1 VSVLETVLSGTP
13 AGRQTPPDEEPKPT
27 MTTRLR
33 TATKDL
39 EQESTFEEGVGELSV
54 EEKYVEVKQLIALGK
69 EKGFLLYDEI
79 YEVLPE
85 EVTSLPEE
93 LDEIYI
99 RFNDLGIDVIE
110 DADKQ
115 PVTASPKTIVTI
127 DGTIEE
133 KEVDQREEV
142 QADIVAAASGIVDK
156 TNDPVRMYLREMGT
170 VKLLDRQGEVEIAK
184 RIEKGERRVYK
195 ALSQNRIILEE
206 IIKIYDAAK
215 KDSRV
220 IKEMIDLAVTD
231 DTVSEPLPPEENGNG
246 EPKLAAS
253 TINKINEIMAIFED
267 IAKIDK
273 KIKDTRVKLAE
284 PKKLSQRT
292 LATTTRQLIKLE
304 EQLEEEM
311 RQIDF
316 TPQTRNR
323 MINKLKDIDG
333 ELSQSASMI
342 RKDEAAL
349 KREKDKT
356 RRDFYRRRLQK
367 YQEKL
372 GELEIFYGTTHEDLK
387 KTIREIRSGEEEA
400 DQAKQELIVAN
411 LRLVV
416 SIAKKYTN
424 RGLQFLDLIQEGNI
438 GLMKAVEKFEYRR
451 GYKFSTY
458 ATWWIRQ
465 AITRA
470 IADQARTIRIPVH
483 MIETINKLTRT
494 SRALVQELGREPQAE
509 EIAKRMDMP
518 VSKVRKIMKIAQE
531 PISLET
537 PIGEEEDSHLGDFI
551 EDRGVISPIDHVIVA
566 NLKEQTSKVLRTL
579 TPREEQVL
587 KMRFGV
593 GDGAEHTLEEVG
605 RSFNVTRERIRQ
617 IESKALRKLRHPSRS
632 KKLRPFLDATF

>member
-1 VSVLETVLSGTP
+1 
-13 AGRQTPPDEEPKPT
+13 

-33 TATKDL
+33 TSNL
-39 EQESTFEEGVGELSV
+39 EPDSNYEDEGVVELSV
-54 EEKYVEVKQLIALGK
+54 EEKYAEVKQLIAIGK

-85 EVTSLPEE
+85 EITSLPEE

-110 DADKQ
+110 DAEKPLQ
-115 PVTASPKTIVTI
+115 ASPKGIVTI

-133 KEVDQREEV
+133 KEMDQREEV
-142 QADIVAAASGIVDK
+142 QQDIIAASSGIVDK

-170 VKLLDRQGEVEIAK
+170 VKLLDRQGEVDIAK
-184 RIEKGERRVYK
+184 RIEKGERKVFK
-195 ALSQNRIILEE
+195 ALSANRIIREE
-206 IIKIYDAAK
+206 ILKIYEAAK
-215 KDSRV
+215 RDARV
-220 IKEMIDLAVTD
+220 IKETIDLAMPD
-231 DTVSEPLPPEENGNG
+231 DDGSTVDAAAADG
-246 EPKLAAS
+246 EPKMPAA
-253 TINKINEIMAIFED
+253 TANKIADIMGIFEG
-267 IAKIDK
+267 IAKLDK
-273 KIKDTRVKLAE
+273 RIKDGLVKLAD
-284 PKKLSQRT
+284 PKKLSDRTISTTLKAIDRLEQELADELQRV
-292 LATTTRQLIKLE
+292 
-304 EQLEEEM
+304 
-311 RQIDF
+311 DF

-323 MINKLKDIDG
+323 MINKLKDIDN
-333 ELSQSASMI
+333 ELAQAVSMI
-342 RKDEAAL
+342 RKDEQAL

-356 RRDFYRRRLQK
+356 RKDFYKRRLTK

-372 GELEIFYGTTHEDLK
+372 GELEMFYGVTHEDLR
-387 KTIREIRSGEEEA
+387 KTIREIRAGEEEA

-509 EIAKRMDMP
+509 EIAERMDMP
-518 VSKVRKIMKIAQE
+518 VAKVRKIMKIAQE

-551 EDRGVISPIDHVIVA
+551 EDRGVISPIEHVIVA

>member
-1 VSVLETVLSGTP
+1 
-13 AGRQTPPDEEPKPT
+13 

-33 TATKDL
+33 TANL
-39 EQESTFEEGVGELSV
+39 EQESSTFEEGVGELSV

-99 RFNDLGIDVIE
+99 RFNDLGIDVVE
-110 DADKQ
+110 DTDKQ
-115 PVTASPKTIVTI
+115 PVTTSAKAIPTI
-127 DGTIEE
+127 DGAIEE

-184 RIEKGERRVYK
+184 RIEKGERKVYK
-195 ALSQNRIILEE
+195 SLSQNRIILEE
-206 IIKIYDAAK
+206 ILKIYESAK

-231 DTVSEPLPPEENGNG
+231 DTINEPAAPGEDNG

-253 TINKINEIMAIFED
+253 TVNKINEIMAIFED
-267 IAKIDK
+267 IARLDK
-273 KIKDTRVKLAE
+273 KIKDTKAKLAE

-292 LATTTRQLIKLE
+292 LATTQRAFVRLT
-304 EQLEEEM
+304 EQLEECM

-323 MINKLKDIDG
+323 MINKLKDIDS
-333 ELSQSASMI
+333 ELSQSAAMI
-342 RKDEAAL
+342 RKDDQAL
-349 KREKDKT
+349 KREKDRT

-372 GELEIFYGTTHEDLK
+372 RELETFYGTAHDELK
-387 KTIREIRSGEEEA
+387 KTIREIRQGEEEA

-551 EDRGVISPIDHVIVA
+551 E
-566 NLKEQTSKVLRTL
+566 
-579 TPREEQVL
+579 
-587 KMRFGV
+587 
-593 GDGAEHTLEEVG
+593 
-605 RSFNVTRERIRQ
+605 
-617 IESKALRKLRHPSRS
+617 
-632 KKLRPFLDATF
+632 

>member
-1 VSVLETVLSGTP
+1 
-13 AGRQTPPDEEPKPT
+13 

-33 TATKDL
+33 TANL
-39 EQESTFEEGVGELSV
+39 EQESTTFEEGVGELSV

-85 EVTSLPEE
+85 EITSLPEE

-99 RFNDLGIDVIE
+99 RFNDLGIDVVE

-115 PVTASPKTIVTI
+115 PVTTGKTMVTI

-133 KEVDQREEV
+133 KEMDQREEV

-184 RIEKGERRVYK
+184 RIEKGERKVYK
-195 ALSQNRIILEE
+195 SLSQNRIILEE
-206 IIKIYDAAK
+206 ILKIYEAAK
-215 KDSRV
+215 KDTRV
-220 IKEMIDLAVTD
+220 IKEMIDLAITD
-231 DTVSEPLPPEENGNG
+231 DTVAEPSSEPGENGNG
-246 EPKLAAS
+246 EPKLAAA
-253 TINKINEIMAIFED
+253 TVNKINEIMAIFEE
-267 IAKIDK
+267 IAKVDK
-273 KIKDTRVKLAE
+273 KIKDARVKLAE
-284 PKKLSQRT
+284 PKKLSQRALSMGT
-292 LATTTRQLIKLE
+292 KNLIKLE
-304 EQLEEEM
+304 ELLEESM

-323 MINKLKDIDG
+323 MINKLRDIDT
-333 ELSQSASMI
+333 ELSQAAAMI
-342 RKDEAAL
+342 RKDEQSL
-349 KREKDKT
+349 KREKDRT

-367 YQEKL
+367 YQDKL
-372 GELEIFYGTTHEDLK
+372 IELENFYGTTHEELK
-387 KTIREIRSGEEEA
+387 KTIREIRQGEEEA

-551 EDRGVISPIDHVIVA
+551 EDRAVISPIDHVIVS

>member
-1 VSVLETVLSGTP
+1 
-13 AGRQTPPDEEPKPT
+13 

-33 TATKDL
+33 TANLD
-39 EQESTFEEGVGELSV
+39 QEATFEEGVGDLSV

-69 EKGFLLYDEI
+69 EKGYLLYDEI

-85 EVTSLPEE
+85 EITSLPEE

-99 RFNDLGIDVIE
+99 RFNDLGIDVVE
-110 DADKQ
+110 DADKL
-115 PVTASPKTIVTI
+115 PLTTSSNKTMVTI
-127 DGTIEE
+127 DGNIEE
-133 KEVDQREEV
+133 KEMDQREEV

-170 VKLLDRQGEVEIAK
+170 VKLLDRQGEVDIAK
-184 RIEKGERRVYK
+184 RIEKGERKVYK

-206 IIKIYDAAK
+206 ILKIYESAK
-215 KDSRV
+215 KDTRV
-220 IKEMIDLAVTD
+220 IKEMIDLAMPD
-231 DTVSEPLPPEENGNG
+231 DDGSPISALDENG
-246 EPKLAAS
+246 EPKMPAS
-253 TINKINEIMAIFED
+253 TLNKINDIMAIFEKV
-267 IAKIDK
+267 ARHDK
-273 KIKDTRVKLAE
+273 KLKDTKTKLAD
-284 PKKLSQRT
+284 PKKLSERT
-292 LATTTRQLIKLE
+292 LKTTQKSVEKLE
-304 EQLEEEM
+304 IELANEL

-323 MINKLKDIDG
+323 MINKLKDIDN
-333 ELSQSASMI
+333 ELSQCSSMI

-367 YQEKL
+367 YQERL
-372 GELEIFYGTTHEDLK
+372 AELETFYGTSHAELK
-387 KTIREIRSGEEEA
+387 TTIREIRQGEEEA

-509 EIAKRMDMP
+509 EIAERMDMP
-518 VSKVRKIMKIAQE
+518 VAKVRKIMKIAQE

-566 NLKEQTSKVLRTL
+566 NLKEQTGKVLRTL

>member
-1 VSVLETVLSGTP
+1 
-13 AGRQTPPDEEPKPT
+13 
-27 MTTRLR
+27 MTRLR
-33 TATKDL
+33 TSSL
-39 EQESTFEEGVGELSV
+39 EPDSNYEDQGVGELSV
-54 EEKYVEVKQLIALGK
+54 EEKYTEVKQLIAIGK

-110 DADKQ
+110 DAEKPLQ
-115 PVTASPKTIVTI
+115 TSTKGMVTI

-133 KEVDQREEV
+133 KEMDQREEV
-142 QADIVAAASGIVDK
+142 QQDIIAAASNIVDK

-170 VKLLDRQGEVEIAK
+170 VKLLDRQGEVDIAK
-184 RIEKGERRVYK
+184 RIEKGERKVFK
-195 ALSQNRIILEE
+195 ALSANRIIREE
-206 IIKIYDAAK
+206 ILKIYEAAK
-215 KDSRV
+215 KDARV
-220 IKEMIDLAVTD
+220 IKETIDLAMPD
-231 DTVSEPLPPEENGNG
+231 DDGTTIDAASVDG
-246 EPKLAAS
+246 EPKLPAA
-253 TINKINEIMAIFED
+253 TVNKIQEIMVIFEG
-267 IAKIDK
+267 IAKLDK
-273 KIKDTRVKLAE
+273 KIKDGLVKLADN
-284 PKKLSQRT
+284 KKLSDRT
-292 LATTTRQLIKLE
+292 IATTLKTIDRLE
-304 EQLEEEM
+304 QELADELQ
-311 RQIDF
+311 RVDF

-323 MINKLKDIDG
+323 MINKLKDIDN
-333 ELSQSASMI
+333 ELAQAVSMI
-342 RKDEAAL
+342 RKDEQAL

-367 YQEKL
+367 YQDKL
-372 GELEIFYGTTHEDLK
+372 GELEMFYGVTHEDLR

-509 EIAKRMDMP
+509 EIAERMDMP
-518 VSKVRKIMKIAQE
+518 VAKVRKIMKIAQE

-551 EDRGVISPIDHVIVA
+551 EDRGVISPIEHVIVA

>member
-1 VSVLETVLSGTP
+1 
-13 AGRQTPPDEEPKPT
+13 

-33 TATKDL
+33 GASL
-39 EQESTFEEGVGELSV
+39 EQESTNFEEGAGELSV

-99 RFNDLGIDVIE
+99 RFNDLGIDVVE
-110 DADKQ
+110 DAEKQ
-115 PVTASPKTIVTI
+115 LAPPTGKGTMTI

-133 KEVDQREEV
+133 KEMDQREEV
-142 QADIVAAASGIVDK
+142 QADIIAASSGIVDK

-170 VKLLDRQGEVEIAK
+170 VKLLDRQGEVDIAK
-184 RIEKGERRVYK
+184 RIEKGERKVYK

-206 IIKIYDAAK
+206 ILKIHESAK
-215 KDSRV
+215 KDTRV
-220 IKEMIDLAVTD
+220 IKEMIDLAMPD
-231 DTVSEPLPPEENGNG
+231 DDDEID
-246 EPKLAAS
+246 LATLTATALS
-253 TINKINEIMAIFED
+253 KINDIMAIFEKVTRLD
-267 IAKIDK
+267 KRIKDAKIK
-273 KIKDTRVKLAE
+273 HTE
-284 PKKLSQRT
+284 TKKLSQRAIANT
-292 LATTTRQLIKLE
+292 HKTIDRLAQDLATEL
-304 EQLEEEM
+304 

-323 MINKLKDIDG
+323 MINKLKDIDS

-372 GELEIFYGTTHEDLK
+372 RELETFYGTTHNELK

-494 SRALVQELGREPQAE
+494 SRSLVQELGREPTAE
-509 EIAKRMDMP
+509 EIGLRMDLP
-518 VSKVRKIMKIAQE
+518 ASKVRKIMKIAQE
-531 PISLET
+531 P
-537 PIGEEEDSHLGDFI
+537 
-551 EDRGVISPIDHVIVA
+551 
-566 NLKEQTSKVLRTL
+566 K
-579 TPREEQVL
+579 
-587 KMRFGV
+587 
-593 GDGAEHTLEEVG
+593 
-605 RSFNVTRERIRQ
+605 
-617 IESKALRKLRHPSRS
+617 
-632 KKLRPFLDATF
+632 

>member
-1 VSVLETVLSGTP
+1 
-13 AGRQTPPDEEPKPT
+13 
-27 MTTRLR
+27 MTNRLR
-33 TATKDL
+33 TSSL
-39 EQESTFEEGVGELSV
+39 EPDSNFEDEGVADLSV
-54 EEKYVEVKQLIALGK
+54 EEKYAEVKQLIAIGK

-79 YEVLPE
+79 YETLPE
-85 EVTSLPEE
+85 EITSLPEE

-99 RFNDLGIDVIE
+99 RFNDLGIDVLE
-110 DADKQ
+110 DAEKPLQ
-115 PVTASPKTIVTI
+115 ASPKGLVTI

-133 KEVDQREEV
+133 KEMDQREEV
-142 QADIVAAASGIVDK
+142 QQDIIAASSGIVDK

-184 RIEKGERRVYK
+184 RIEKGERKVFK
-195 ALSQNRIILEE
+195 ALSQNKIIREE
-206 IIKIYDAAK
+206 ILKIHEAAK
-215 KDSRV
+215 KDARV
-220 IKEMIDLAVTD
+220 IKETIDLAMPD
-231 DTVSEPLPPEENGNG
+231 DDGTPIDNGDG
-246 EPKLAAS
+246 EPKMPAA
-253 TINKINEIMAIFED
+253 TANKIQEIMQIFEG
-267 IAKIDK
+267 IAKLDK
-273 KIKDTRVKLAE
+273 KIKDGTVKLAE
-284 PKKLSQRT
+284 KKLAART
-292 LATTTRQLIKLE
+292 LATTEKQVEKLE
-304 EQLEEEM
+304 LELADELQ
-311 RQIDF
+311 RVDF

-323 MINKLKDIDG
+323 MINKLKDIDN
-333 ELSQSASMI
+333 ELSQAGSMI
-342 RKDEAAL
+342 RKDEQAL
-349 KREKDKT
+349 KREKDKI
-356 RRDFYRRRLQK
+356 RRDFYKRRLQK
-367 YQEKL
+367 YLEKL
-372 GELEIFYGTTHEDLK
+372 AELEAFYGVSHEELRR
-387 KTIREIRSGEEEA
+387 TIRDIRQGEEEA

-509 EIAKRMDMP
+509 EIADRMDMP
-518 VSKVRKIMKIAQE
+518 VAKVRKIMKIAQE

-566 NLKEQTSKVLRTL
+566 NLKEQTNKVLRTL

-587 KMRFGV
+587 KLRFGV

-605 RSFNVTRERIRQ
+605 RSFSVTRERIRQ

>member
-1 VSVLETVLSGTP
+1 
-13 AGRQTPPDEEPKPT
+13 

-33 TATKDL
+33 TSNL
-39 EQESTFEEGVGELSV
+39 EPDSNYEDEGVVELSV
-54 EEKYVEVKQLIALGK
+54 EEKYAEVKQLIAIGK

-110 DADKQ
+110 DAEKPLQ
-115 PVTASPKTIVTI
+115 ASTKGIVTI

-133 KEVDQREEV
+133 KEMDQREEV
-142 QADIVAAASGIVDK
+142 QQDIIAAASNIVDK

-170 VKLLDRQGEVEIAK
+170 VKLLDRQGEVDIAK
-184 RIEKGERRVYK
+184 RIEKGERKVFK
-195 ALSQNRIILEE
+195 ALSANRIIREE
-206 IIKIYDAAK
+206 ILKIYEAAK
-215 KDSRV
+215 RDARV
-220 IKEMIDLAVTD
+220 IKETIDLAMPD
-231 DTVSEPLPPEENGNG
+231 DDGSSSDAASADG
-246 EPKLAAS
+246 EPKMPAAA
-253 TINKINEIMAIFED
+253 INKIADIMGIFEG
-267 IAKIDK
+267 IAKLDK
-273 KIKDTRVKLAE
+273 RIKDGLVKLAD
-284 PKKLSQRT
+284 PKKLSDRT
-292 LATTTRQLIKLE
+292 IATTLKNVDKLE
-304 EQLEEEM
+304 QELADELQ
-311 RQIDF
+311 RVDF

-323 MINKLKDIDG
+323 MINKLKDIDN
-333 ELSQSASMI
+333 ELAQAVSMI
-342 RKDEAAL
+342 RKDEQAL
-349 KREKDKT
+349 KREKDRT
-356 RRDFYRRRLQK
+356 RRDFYKRRLTK

-372 GELEIFYGTTHEDLK
+372 NELEMFYGVTHEDLR

-509 EIAKRMDMP
+509 EIAERMDMP
-518 VSKVRKIMKIAQE
+518 VAKVRKIMKIAQE

-551 EDRGVISPIDHVIVA
+551 EDRGVISPIEHVIVA

>member
-1 VSVLETVLSGTP
+1 
-13 AGRQTPPDEEPKPT
+13 
-27 MTTRLR
+27 MTSRLR
-33 TATKDL
+33 TSNL
-39 EQESTFEEGVGELSV
+39 EQETNFEEGVGELSV
-54 EEKYVEVKQLIALGK
+54 EEKYAEVKQLIAIGK

-85 EVTSLPEE
+85 EITSLPEE

-99 RFNDLGIDVIE
+99 RFNDLGIDVVE
-110 DADKQ
+110 DAEKPLQ
-115 PVTASPKTIVTI
+115 TSTKGIVTI

-133 KEVDQREEV
+133 KEMDQREEV
-142 QADIVAAASGIVDK
+142 QQDIIAASSGIVDK

-170 VKLLDRQGEVEIAK
+170 VKLLDRQGEVDIAK

-195 ALSQNRIILEE
+195 ALSQNRIIREE
-206 IIKIYDAAK
+206 ILKIYDAAK

-220 IKEMIDLAVTD
+220 IKETIDLAMPD
-231 DTVSEPLPPEENGNG
+231 DDGSVAVEMENG
-246 EPKLAAS
+246 EPKMPAA
-253 TINKINEIMAIFED
+253 TANKINDILSIFEK
-267 IAKIDK
+267 IAKLDK
-273 KIKDTRVKLAE
+273 RIKDANNKISE
-284 PKKLSQRT
+284 PKKLSQRAI
-292 LATTTRQLIKLE
+292 ATAHKSIEKLE
-304 EQLEEEM
+304 LDLANEL

-316 TPQTRNR
+316 TPQSRNR
-323 MINKLKDIDG
+323 MINKLKDIDS
-333 ELSQSASMI
+333 ELSQAASMI
-342 RKDEAAL
+342 RKDEQAF

-367 YQEKL
+367 YHEKL
-372 GELEIFYGTTHEDLK
+372 VELERFYGTTHDELK

-509 EIAKRMDMP
+509 EIAQRMDMP
-518 VSKVRKIMKIAQE
+518 VAKVRKIMKIAQE

-551 EDRGVISPIDHVIVA
+551 EDRAVVSPIDHVIVS
-566 NLKEQTSKVLRTL
+566 NLKEQTNKVLRTL

>member
-1 VSVLETVLSGTP
+1 LTP
-13 AGRQTPPDEEPKPT
+13 ARRNDEREGLT
-27 MTTRLR
+27 MTSRLR
-33 TATKDL
+33 TANL
-39 EQESTFEEGVGELSV
+39 EQESTFDEGVGELSV
-54 EEKYVEVKQLIALGK
+54 EEKYVEVKQLIAIGK

-99 RFNDLGIDVIE
+99 RFNDLGIDVVE

-115 PVTASPKTIVTI
+115 PLTASSKTMVTI

-133 KEVDQREEV
+133 KEMDQREEV

-170 VKLLDRQGEVEIAK
+170 VKLLDRQGEVDIAK
-184 RIEKGERRVYK
+184 RIEKGERKVYK
-195 ALSQNRIILEE
+195 ALSQNHIILEE
-206 IIKIYDAAK
+206 ILKIHESAK
-215 KDSRV
+215 KDPRV
-220 IKEMIDLAVTD
+220 IKEMIDLAVND
-231 DTVSEPLPPEENGNG
+231 DTSAAAVETTEDG
-246 EPKLAAS
+246 EPKLAAA
-253 TINKINEIMAIFED
+253 TVNKINEIMVIFEE
-267 IAKIDK
+267 ITKLDK
-273 KIKDTRVKLAE
+273 KIKDCRAKLAD
-284 PKKLSQRT
+284 PKKLSDRT
-292 LATTTRQLIKLE
+292 LKQTEKNIEKFELE
-304 EQLEEEM
+304 LEAAM

-323 MINKLKDIDG
+323 MINKLRDIDG
-333 ELSQSASMI
+333 ELSQTASMI
-342 RKDEAAL
+342 RKDDAAL

-372 GELEIFYGTTHEDLK
+372 SELETFYTTSHDDLK

>member
-1 VSVLETVLSGTP
+1 
-13 AGRQTPPDEEPKPT
+13 
-27 MTTRLR
+27 MTSRLR
-33 TATKDL
+33 ASNL
-39 EQESTFEEGVGELSV
+39 EQDSNFDEGVGELSV
-54 EEKYVEVKQLIALGK
+54 EEKYGEVKQLIALGK

-85 EVTSLPEE
+85 EITSLPEE

-99 RFNDLGIDVIE
+99 RFNDLGIDVVE
-110 DADKQ
+110 DAENSLPLATKG
-115 PVTASPKTIVTI
+115 IITI

-133 KEVDQREEV
+133 KEMDQREEV
-142 QADIVAAASGIVDK
+142 QQDIIAASSGIVDK

-170 VKLLDRQGEVEIAK
+170 VKLLDRQGEVDIAK
-184 RIEKGERRVYK
+184 RIEKGERKVYK
-195 ALSQNRIILEE
+195 SLSQNRIILEE
-206 IIKIYDAAK
+206 ILKIYESAK

-231 DTVSEPLPPEENGNG
+231 DTINEPAAPGEDNG

-253 TINKINEIMAIFED
+253 TVNKINEIMAIFED
-267 IAKIDK
+267 IARLDK
-273 KIKDTRVKLAE
+273 KIKDTKVKLSE

-292 LATTTRQLIKLE
+292 LATTQKSLVRLS
-304 EQLEEEM
+304 EQLEECM

-323 MINKLKDIDG
+323 MINKLKDIDS
-333 ELSQSASMI
+333 ELSQSAAMI
-342 RKDEAAL
+342 RKDDQAL
-349 KREKDKT
+349 KREKDRT

-372 GELEIFYGTTHEDLK
+372 RELETFYGTAHDELK
-387 KTIREIRSGEEEA
+387 KTIREIRQGEEEA

-494 SRALVQELGREPQAE
+494 SRSLVQELGREPTAE
-509 EIAKRMDMP
+509 EIGERMDLP
-518 VSKVRKIMKIAQE
+518 ASKVRKIMKIAQE

-551 EDRGVISPIDHVIVA
+551 EDKNAISPIDSVIFA
-566 NLKEQTSKVLRTL
+566 NLKDQTRKVLKTL
-579 TPREEQVL
+579 TPREELVL

-593 GDGAEHTLEEVG
+593 GDGSEHTLEEVG

-617 IESKALRKLRHPSRS
+617 IESKALRKLRHPSRA
-632 KKLRPFLDATF
+632 KKLKPFLETIR